1 MNKRVKYQTKN
12 RAYTSGRK
20 IAVKGAVLHSY
31 GCPQPDPNVL
41 VKKWDDASVSACV
54 HAHIGKDET
63 IVTLPCEENT
73 GKAARGWHAGSGSK
87 GSANNTHLSA
97 EMTEPATIKYVG
109 GSNWI
114 ELGDGSNTKAHVL
127 ATYKNAVEVYAGWC
141 RRHGL
146 DPLADGVIL
155 SHREA
160 HARGIASNHGDVEHL
175 WSKFGLTMAQFR
187 RDVKAAMQGG
197 GVDFGE
203 DVTVTDTSGQQV
215 NPLDGTVTVIYN
227 GEDGL
232 NLRKAPAYTAAVA
245 EVAKAGDKHTV
256 TGISTDEKWYRLGS
270 GLYVSAVPAY
280 VSFKATEAQKEST
293 SGTGYYRVRA
303 SWDKPD
309 SQIGAFKAR
318 ENAVEL
324 CRQNSGY
331 RVYDPDGEEI
341 YPCTGAPALP
351 MLVSVR
357 IDDLRIRK
365 GPGTTYDYHKKA
377 GKPVHTGKGQ
387 FTIVRVS
394 DGPGAKQWGLLK
406 AYQENEDGWISLD
419 DDYVSI
425 KA

>member
-1 MNKRVKYQTKN
+1 MNKRTRYQTKN
-12 RAYTSGRK
+12 RAYTSGK
-20 IAVKGAVLHSY
+20 EIDVKGIVLHSY
-31 GCPQPDPNVL
+31 GCPQPDPDVL
-41 VKKWDDASVSACV
+41 VKKWDNASASACV
-54 HAHIGKDET
+54 HAHIGKDEVV
-63 IVTLPCEENT
+63 VTLPCEEKS
-73 GKAARGWHAGSGSK
+73 GEAARGWHAGSGSK
-87 GSANNTHLSA
+87 GSANNSHLSA

-127 ATYKNAVEVYAGWC
+127 ATYKNAVDLYAAWC
-141 RRHGL
+141 CRHGL

-160 HARGIASNHGDVEHL
+160 HARGIASNHGDVEHIWL
-175 WSKFGLTMAQFR
+175 RFGLSMDQFR

-197 GVDFGE
+197 SVDFGG
-203 DVTVTDTSGQQV
+203 DVAVTDTFGQQV
-215 NPLDGTVTVIYN
+215 NPLDGTVTVIYT

-245 EVAKAGDKHTV
+245 AVAKAGDKYAV
-256 TGISTDEKWYRLGS
+256 TGISADENWYRLDS
-270 GLYVSAVPAY
+270 GLYVSAVPSY

-293 SGTGYYRVRA
+293 AGTGYYRVRTA
-303 SWDKPD
+303 WDKPA
-309 SQIGAFKAR
+309 SQIGAFKAQ
-318 ENAVEL
+318 ENAIEL

-331 RVYDPDGEEI
+331 RVYDPDGKEI
-341 YPCTGAPALP
+341 YPCTDTPALP
-351 MLVSVR
+351 VLVSVR

-377 GKPVHTGKGQ
+377 GKPIYTGKGQ

>member
-127 ATYKNAVEVYAGWC
+127 ATYKNA
-141 RRHGL
+141 
-146 DPLADGVIL
+146 
-155 SHREA
+155 
-160 HARGIASNHGDVEHL
+160 VEHL

-365 GPGTTYDYHKKA
+365 GPGTTYDYHKKT
-377 GKPVHTGKGQ
+377 GKPVYTGKGQ
-387 FTIVRVS
+387 FTIVKLS

-406 AYQENEDGWISLD
+406 SYQDKEDGWISLD
-419 DDYVSI
+419 EQYVDL
-425 KA
+425 KG